1 MSCAVDFYDPINKK
15 FCTIPLEEDKE
26 AKTLMQI
33 LKHFGMQ
40 DIVKLKE

>member
-26 AKTLMQI
+26 AKAFMCTLE
-33 LKHFGMQ
+33 HFGMQ
-40 DIVKLKE
+40 NIVKLKK